1 MNDNFSDNRHDID
14 AFRQLLQGK
23 GYKCSCRFLYVKNV
37 GPGAIV
43 TVVDPAD
50 ANDIC
55 LARWYS
61 IEELRVIRRAND
73 IFWRYMI

>member
-1 MNDNFSDNRHDID
+1 MTEYQSYKGTID
-14 AFRQLLQGK
+14 GVRKLLKYK
-23 GYKCSCRFLYVKNV
+23 GYKASVIFQSVREF
-37 GPGAIV
+37 GPGALV

-55 LARWYS
+55 FARWYS
-61 IEELRVIRRAND
+61 IDDLECIRRAND